1 MDREEL
7 WRLVIETEYDSIRGS
22 LCSKEVTGPFGV
34 GIWKFIRRG
43 WKTFSKFVRYEAGDG
58 SNVNF
63 LYDVWCG
70 DSPLKISYPN
80 LFSIAWRKDAWVVDN
95 LQFREGN
102 MHWNVTFTK
111 PIQDWEVEVVLSFF
125 ERLYSFRLR
134 QGDDDRIGWSASKGA
149 SLK

>member
-1 MDREEL
+1 
-7 WRLVIETEYDSIRGS
+7 
-22 LCSKEVTGPFGV
+22 
-34 GIWKFIRRG
+34 
-43 WKTFSKFVRYEAGDG
+43 
-58 SNVNF
+58 
-63 LYDVWCG
+63 
-70 DSPLKISYPN
+70 LKISYPN

-134 QGDDDRIGWSASKGA
+134 QGDEIE
-149 SLK
+149 